1 MKKTVKRYN
10 LSNIMKNAWTTKKRY
25 PRKSFGECLRDAW
38 REAKREVLAKEMPE
52 VVDVM
57 FSGRDL
63 TINLENGEISGETF
77 EVKKHIKYIFDAKW
91 NPAKK
96 VWVSQLKN
104 LRAVVA
110 KECVVY

>member
-10 LSNIMKNAWTTKKRY
+10 LSNIMKNAWETKKRY
-25 PRKSFGECLRDAW
+25 PRMSFSACLRDAW
-38 REAKREVLAKEMPE
+38 REAKQAVLAKEMPE

-91 NPAKK
+91 NPTKK

-104 LRAVVA
+104 LRTVVA

>member
-10 LSNIMKNAWTTKKRY
+10 LSNIMKNAWATKKRY

-38 REAKREVLAKEMPE
+38 RKAKREVLAKEMPE

-57 FSGRDL
+57 FNGHDL
-63 TINLENGEISGETF
+63 TINLENGEISGETY
-77 EVKKHIKYIFDAKW
+77 EARKHIKYIFAAKW
-91 NPAKK
+91 DSAKK
-96 VWVSQLKN
+96 VWVSTLKN